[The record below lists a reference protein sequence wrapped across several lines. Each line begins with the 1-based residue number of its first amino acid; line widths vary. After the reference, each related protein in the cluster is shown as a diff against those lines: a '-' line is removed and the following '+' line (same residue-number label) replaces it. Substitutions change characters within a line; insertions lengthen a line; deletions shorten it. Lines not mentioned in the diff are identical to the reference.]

1 MIPKHDY
8 LDKFGKFLVQCTRDP
23 AIRQWEATISGHMI
37 DRQSTFIRDHLL
49 ASFSEEQRQVV
60 ASLAPYIVDS
70 VLHNLLQ
77 HLDQEEEI
85 DITVSI
91 DGETSRTLRDISD
104 GLAGELPNEEG
115 WIGRFSEYPPRDW
128 A

>member
-1 MIPKHDY
+1 MIPEHDY
-8 LDKFGKFLVQCTRDP
+8 LDKFGKFLVQCARDP
-23 AIRQWEATISGHMI
+23 SIWEWEATISGHMI

-77 HLDQEEEI
+77 SLDEEEEI

-91 DGETSRTLRDISD
+91 DGETSKTLREISD
-104 GLAGELPNEEG
+104 GLGAEIYSDEG
-115 WIGRFSEYPPRDW
+115 WIARFSDYPEID